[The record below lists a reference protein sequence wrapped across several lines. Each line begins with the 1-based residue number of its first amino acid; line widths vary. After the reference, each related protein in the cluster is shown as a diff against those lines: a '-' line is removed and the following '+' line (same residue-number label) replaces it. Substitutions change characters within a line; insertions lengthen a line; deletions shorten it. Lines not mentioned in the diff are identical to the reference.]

1 MHPLFA
7 GVVSVLFLS
16 GTGLL
21 CSTTI
26 MKASGEELLA
36 APTKS
41 PWVKVPG
48 EKILGWT
55 KEPTGKKTIGWTKV
69 PIKGKT
75 VIEKRYPTAQGWTV
89 RKRYP
94 AKPSTGKAPGTSLMK
109 SPRHH
114 TDRTGLDRSE

>member
-1 MHPLFA
+1 MTRMHPLFA

-41 PWVKVPG
+41 PWVKVPTG
-48 EKILGWT
+48 EKTPGWVEVPTREKRLGWRNHPSAP
-55 KEPTGKKTIGWTKV
+55 KSGVWHKLPRAQKKQGEERREIGINKV
-69 PIKGKT
+69 
-75 VIEKRYPTAQGWTV
+75 
-89 RKRYP
+89 
-94 AKPSTGKAPGTSLMK
+94 
-109 SPRHH
+109 
-114 TDRTGLDRSE
+114 